1 MVHPSFF
8 SLYPPN
14 KQNPLFINYKV
25 LTLYHL
31 FILYFLNLCFETMLI
46 TNTYC
51 MKALYTPLLLVLI
64 LTACTSSQ
72 ERASTDYTQYVNPFI
87 GTDFTGNTYP
97 GAQAPFGMVQLSPDN
112 GLPGWDR
119 ISGYFYPDSTIAGFS
134 HTHLSGTGAGD
145 LYDISFMPV
154 TLPYKEAEA
163 PLGIHSKFS
172 HDDESATAGYYRVLL
187 KDYNIHVELTATE
200 RCGIQRY
207 TFPEAR
213 AAIFLNLKKAMNWDF
228 TNDTQVE
235 IVDSV
240 TIQGYR
246 FSDGWARDQHI
257 YFRTRFSK
265 PFTSVQIDTT
275 AIIKDGDH
283 IGTATI
289 ARFDFDTQKDEQIIV
304 STAISGVSTEGAA
317 KNLLAEVPDDNF
329 DKYRN
334 LTRDNWNRQ
343 LSKIEIVSN
352 NTDDKVNF
360 YTALYHSMIAPT
372 IYSDVDGTYYGPDKK
387 THKTDGWV
395 NYSTFSLW
403 DTFRAAHP
411 LFTYTEPERANDMV
425 KSFITFYEQN
435 KRLPVWNFYGSET
448 DMMIGYHAV
457 PVIVDAYLKGITD
470 VDPEKALEACIATAN
485 IDNYRGIGMYK
496 KLGYVPYNIADSYN
510 AENWS
515 LSKTL
520 EYAYDDYC
528 IAKMAEKMG
537 KKEIADEF
545 YKRSLNYKNLYNPA
559 TSFMQPKDDK
569 GNFIKNFSPDEYT
582 PHICES
588 NGWQYF
594 WFVQQDI
601 DGLIALTGGK
611 ERFAQKLDSMFTYHP
626 SADDELPIFSTGM
639 IGQYAHGNEPSH
651 HVIYLYN
658 AIEQPWKTQQYAAK
672 VMHELY
678 QNFPAGLCGNEDCGQ
693 MSAWYVFSAMG
704 FYPVDPVS
712 GKYEI
717 GTPLFPEM
725 QMHLS
730 NGNTFTV
737 LAPTV
742 SKENIY
748 IQAVKFD
755 GKPYSKSYI
764 THEQIME
771 GATLEFEMGNTP
783 GPVWYK

>member
-1 MVHPSFF
+1 MKIESF
-8 SLYPPN
+8 PR
-14 KQNPLFINYKV
+14 KLF
-25 LTLYHL
+25 L
-31 FILYFLNLCFETMLI
+31 FRNNLCMFAQTQNELH
-46 TNTYC
+46 N
-51 MKALYTPLLLVLI
+51 MKHMSILAVSLLALV
-64 LTACTSSQ
+64 ACTPEKKQ
-72 ERASTDYTQYVNPFI
+72 EADYSQYVNPMI

-97 GAQAPFGMVQLSPDN
+97 GAQVPFGMVQLSPDN

-119 ISGYFYPDSTIAGFS
+119 ISGYFYPDTTIAGFS

-154 TLPYKEAEA
+154 TRPYKEAPA
-163 PLGIHSKFS
+163 PLGIYSTFS
-172 HDDESATAGYYRVLL
+172 HNDEAASAGYYRVLL
-187 KDYNIHVELTATE
+187 KDYNINVELTATE

-207 TFPEAR
+207 TFPEAE
-213 AAIFLNLKKAMNWDF
+213 ASVFLNLKKAMNWDF
-228 TNDTQVE
+228 TLDSKIEV
-235 IVDSV
+235 VDST
-240 TIQGYR
+240 TIRGYR
-246 FSDGWARDQHI
+246 LSQGWSPLQHV
-257 YFRTRFSK
+257 YFETRFSK
-265 PFTSVQIDTT
+265 PFVACHMDTT
-275 AIIKDGDH
+275 SIVTKEKGW
-283 IGTATI
+283 IGTAYV
-289 ARFDFDTQKDEQIIV
+289 ARFDFNTKKDEEILV
-304 STAISGVSTEGAA
+304 TTGISGVSMEGAG
-317 KNLLAEVPDDNF
+317 KNLRAEAPKDDF
-329 DKYRN
+329 DYYQAQASA
-334 LTRDNWNRQ
+334 NWNRQ
-343 LSKIEIVSN
+343 LSKIEVKSR
-352 NTDDKVNF
+352 NTDDMVKF

-372 IYSDVDGTYYGPDKK
+372 IYSDVDGSYYGPDQQI
-387 THKTDGWV
+387 HKADGWT

-403 DTFRAAHP
+403 DTYRASHP
-411 LFTYTEPERANDMV
+411 LFTYTEPERANDMI
-425 KSFITFYEQN
+425 KGFLKFYEQN
-435 KRLPVWNFYGSET
+435 GALPLWNLYGWET
-448 DMMIGYHAV
+448 NMMIGYHAV
-457 PVIVDAYLKGITD
+457 PVIVDAYLKGIID

-594 WFVQQDI
+594 WSVQQDI

-658 AIEQPWKTQQYAAK
+658 AVEQPWKTQQYAAK

-678 QNFPAGLCGNEDCGQ
+678 QNSPAGLCGNEDCGQ

-748 IQAVKFD
+748 IQAVNFD

-783 GPVWYK
+783 ARYGISNLKKL

>member
-1 MVHPSFF
+1 
-8 SLYPPN
+8 
-14 KQNPLFINYKV
+14 
-25 LTLYHL
+25 
-31 FILYFLNLCFETMLI
+31 
-46 TNTYC
+46 

-207 TFPEAR
+207 TFPEAK

-275 AIIKDGDH
+275 AIVKDGNH

-289 ARFDFDTQKDEQIIV
+289 ARFDFDTQKGEQIIV

-352 NTDDKVNF
+352 STDDKVNF

-425 KSFITFYEQN
+425 KSFIAFYEQN

-594 WFVQQDI
+594 WSVQQDI

-658 AIEQPWKTQQYAAK
+658 AVEQPWKTQQYAAK

-678 QNFPAGLCGNEDCGQ
+678 QNSPAGLCGNEDCGQ